1 MKASLDST
9 VPDSEISV
17 IESFL
22 DMLWVERGLSEN
34 TLSAY
39 RNDLFKLAQ
48 WLYQSN
54 TSLLK
59 VHREDLLAYLAVR
72 VGAGT
77 AVRTTAR
84 ILSSI
89 RRFYQYMLREGRTV
103 NDPTA
108 LIEAPRMGRPLPKS
122 LTEKEVESLLMA
134 PDINEPLGMRDRT
147 MMEVLYATGLR
158 VTELVGLKLSQL
170 NLRQGVIRVMGK
182 GNKERLAPLG
192 EEAVFWLEQY
202 LNGPRHD
209 IIKLCVTEDVFPTRR
224 GNAMTRQMFWHIIKR
239 YGQLSQV
246 KKELSPHT
254 LRHSFATHLIN
265 HGADLRAVQMLLGH
279 SDLSTT
285 QIYTHVARERLKRLH
300 EEHHPRG

>member
-1 MKASLDST
+1 MKVKSVT

-39 RNDLFKLAQ
+39 RNDLFKLTQ
-48 WLYQSN
+48 WLNQKS
-54 TSLLK
+54 TLLLK
-59 VHREDLLAYLAVR
+59 AQREDLLSYLADR
-72 VGAGT
+72 VSQGVQ
-77 AVRTTAR
+77 VRTTAR
-84 ILSSI
+84 MLSSL
-89 RRFYQYMLREGRTV
+89 RRFYQYMLREGRTD

-122 LTEKEVESLLMA
+122 LTEKEVESLLLA
-134 PDINEPLGMRDRT
+134 PNVEDPMGMRDRT

-170 NLRQGVIRVMGK
+170 NLRMGVVRITGK

-192 EEAVFWLEQY
+192 EEAIFWLEQY
-202 LNGPRHD
+202 LNGPRDD
-209 IIKLCVTEDVFPTRR
+209 IMKGHVTEAVFPTRR
-224 GNAMTRQMFWHIIKR
+224 GSAMTRQMFWHIIKR
-239 YGQLSQV
+239 YAQHSQV

-265 HGADLRAVQMLLGH
+265 NGADLRSVQMLLGH

>member
-1 MKASLDST
+1 MISC
-9 VPDSEISV
+9 PESEVSV
-17 IESFL
+17 IESFI

-48 WLYQSN
+48 WLNKQD

-59 VHREDLLAYLAVR
+59 AQREDLLGYLAER
-72 VGAGT
+72 VSQGVQ
-77 AVRTTAR
+77 VRTTAR
-84 ILSSI
+84 MLSSL
-89 RRFYQYMLREGRTV
+89 RRFYQFMLREGRTI

-108 LIEAPRMGRPLPKS
+108 MIEAPRMGRPLPKS
-122 LTEKEVESLLMA
+122 LTEKEVESLLLA
-134 PDINEPLGMRDRT
+134 PNIKDPMGVRDRT

-170 NLRQGVIRVMGK
+170 NLRQGVVRITGK

-192 EEAVFWLEQY
+192 EEAIFWLEQY
-202 LNGPRHD
+202 LNDARHD
-209 IIKLCVTEDVFPTRR
+209 IIREHVTEAVFPTRR
-224 GNAMTRQMFWHIIKR
+224 GSAMTRQMFWHIIKR
-239 YGQLSQV
+239 YAQHSEV

-265 HGADLRAVQMLLGH
+265 NGADLRAVQMLLGH

-300 EEHHPRG
+300 DEHHPRG

>member
-1 MKASLDST
+1 MNSRIT
-9 VPDSEISV
+9 IPDSEISV

-22 DMLWVERGLSEN
+22 DMIWVERGLSEN

-48 WLYQSN
+48 WLNQKS

-59 VHREDLLAYLAVR
+59 GQREDLLAYLAAR
-72 VGAGT
+72 VSQGVQ
-77 AVRTTAR
+77 VRTTAR

-89 RRFYQYMLREGRTV
+89 RRFYQYMLREGRTE

-122 LTEKEVESLLMA
+122 LTEKEVEALLLA
-134 PDINEPLGMRDRT
+134 PDVKEAIGMRDRT

-158 VTELVGLKLSQL
+158 VTELVGLNLSQL
-170 NLRQGVIRVMGK
+170 NLRQGVVRIVGK

-192 EEAVFWLEQY
+192 EEAIFWLEQY
-202 LNGPRHD
+202 LNGARHD
-209 IIKLCVTEDVFPTRR
+209 IIKGHVTEAVFPTRR
-224 GNAMTRQMFWHIIKR
+224 GSAMTRQMFWHIIKR
-239 YGQLSQV
+239 YAQHSQV

-265 HGADLRAVQMLLGH
+265 NGADLRAVQMLLGH

>member
-1 MKASLDST
+1 MKAKIVT
-9 VPDSEISV
+9 VPDPEISI

-39 RNDLFKLAQ
+39 RNDLFKLAE
-48 WLYQSN
+48 WLYQRK

-59 VHREDLLAYLAVR
+59 VQREDLLGYLAVR

-84 ILSSI
+84 ILSSL
-89 RRFYQYMLREGRTV
+89 RRFYQYMLREGRTE

-134 PDINEPLGMRDRT
+134 PDVNDPLGMRDRT

-170 NLRQGVIRVMGK
+170 NLRQGVVRITGK

-192 EEAVFWLEQY
+192 EEAIYWLEQY

-209 IIKLCVTEDVFPTRR
+209 IIKSHVTEDVFSTRR
-224 GNAMTRQMFWHIIKR
+224 GSAMTRQMFWHIIKR
-239 YGQLSQV
+239 YAQHLQV

-265 HGADLRAVQMLLGH
+265 NGADLRAVQMLLGH
-279 SDLSTT
+279 SNLSTT